1 MFPDLARIFLGGS
14 AKMPHYDRAQTMKRI
29 YDAAVAE
36 FAAQG
41 ISGARVD
48 RIAEAAESNKA
59 LIYSYFGNKEQ
70 LFSQVLQYRLTDL
83 AEAVSLR
90 QDAVAEYVGDLFDFM
105 VRNPD
110 YPRLVQHE
118 AVHFALPDV
127 PHRDSR
133 EAHYASKVAAVAGAQ
148 VVGAIDPVLDPRFV
162 VLSLIGM
169 VSWFV
174 AAPQITEMVLAESAD
189 DDVVAEYRAYLVE
202 MAHRMLRSRPA
213 ASD

>member
-1 MFPDLARIFLGGS
+1 
-14 AKMPHYDRAQTMKRI
+14 MKRI
-29 YDAAVAE
+29 YDAAVVE

-48 RIAEAAESNKA
+48 RIAEAAESNKS

-70 LFSQVLQYRLTDL
+70 LFSQILQYRLTDL

-90 QDAVAEYVGDLFDFM
+90 QDAVAEYIGDLFDFM

-127 PHRDSR
+127 PHRVSR
-133 EAHYASKVAAVAGAQ
+133 EAHYATKVAAVVGAQ
-148 VVGAIDPVLDPRFV
+148 NAGVIDPAIDPRFV
-162 VLSLIGM
+162 VLSLIGL

-174 AAPQITEMVLAESAD
+174 AAPQITEMVLARTVD
-189 DDVVAEYRAYLVE
+189 DEVVAEYRAYLVE
-202 MAHRMLRSRPA
+202 MANRMLRTRPA
-213 ASD
+213 GSN